1 MNVLIPIATAM
12 MLETYPMTIGGEAV
26 RNERTLLAKVE
37 DGELMRSSESVRF
50 LILHCSATRKR
61 PKMSQRP
68 YLRAFC
74 KARKFHF

>member
-37 DGELMRSSESVRF
+37 DGELMQSSESVRF
-50 LILHCSATRKR
+50 
-61 PKMSQRP
+61 
-68 YLRAFC
+68 
-74 KARKFHF
+74 